1 LQLYPSITYTIIEPI
16 FYYLLF
22 VKAWALM
29 VLEIV
34 IDGVLLFWGVEIAAP
49 FLINSES
56 KIILHYK
63 VTSHIST

>member
-1 LQLYPSITYTIIEPI
+1 MPV

-22 VKAWALM
+22 VRAWALM

-34 IDGVLLFWGVEIAAP
+34 IDGVLLFWGVEIAAS

-63 VTSHIST
+63 VTIYVHLFCEWYS